1 MEQLTWLTP
10 PGSGQGAWGAAGVGF
25 GAMEQLAWLA
35 PPQAQAREHGVQEGW
50 ALTTHMMEQKE
61 PELGNPVPAK
71 ALLTGPS
78 VSQLQSQ
85 ATWARWLPW
94 AL

>member
-10 PGSGQGAWGAAGVGF
+10 R
-25 GAMEQLAWLA
+25 
-35 PPQAQAREHGVQEGW
+35 AQAREHGVQEGW
-50 ALTTHMMEQKE
+50 ALTTHMIEQKE

-78 VSQLQSQ
+78 VSQLQNQ
-85 ATWARWLPW
+85 AIWARWLRW

>member
-1 MEQLTWLTP
+1 
-10 PGSGQGAWGAAGVGF
+10 
-25 GAMEQLAWLA
+25 MEQLAWLA

-78 VSQLQSQ
+78 ISQLQSQ
-85 ATWARWLPW
+85 ATWARWLRW